1 MQIWKIGAAL
11 SAMTCSIALIAQA
24 LLPSDANDGL
34 ARGSEYWTYG
44 DYGASWQDPS
54 PECEL
59 SSSCVYL
66 VIDESKSCSA
76 DVVVD
81 FTITDEEDKFLA
93 SQTMII
99 LRGEFE
105 SGKAYEI
112 GTDTPD
118 VGYFEID
125 EIRCSIG
132 TDTTE
137 HEI

>member
-11 SAMTCSIALIAQA
+11 SAMTCSVALIAQA
-24 LLPSDANDGL
+24 LLPSEATPLVGNKADH
-34 ARGSEYWTYG
+34 WIYG
-44 DYGASWQDPS
+44 DYGASWQEPS

-59 SSSCVYL
+59 TSSCVYL
-66 VIDESKSCSA
+66 VIEESKSCSA

-81 FTITDEEDKFLA
+81 FTITDEEDGYLA
-93 SQTMII
+93 SQTMVI
-99 LRGEFE
+99 LRREFE
-105 SGKAYEI
+105 SGQAYEI

>member
-24 LLPSDANDGL
+24 LLPSEANG
-34 ARGSEYWTYG
+34 GSVSEAEHWTYG
-44 DYGASWQDPS
+44 DYRASWQDPS

-81 FTITDEEDKFLA
+81 FTITDEEDKFLS

-99 LRGEFE
+99 LRGDFE

-125 EIRCSIG
+125 EIRCSIAM
-132 TDTTE
+132 DTTE